1 MEGTVTDFDRIL
13 NLSRSLTSVEKVKLI
28 KHLSTDIENTLLPD
42 KPVKK
47 SLKGLFKDCC
57 ISSEDIDDIKIRKCG
72 KIFPGIVFNE

>member
-47 SLKGLFKDCC
+47 SKEMWKNFSGDSF
-57 ISSEDIDDIKIRKCG
+57 
-72 KIFPGIVFNE
+72 